1 MNSARHK
8 TNKLNI
14 NQGLISMKKT
24 KSIILGIAALFLTFS
39 AFAGFW
45 DWSTPYRGPDQD
57 IITLVITG
65 NYAKSRLLAD
75 IIQDETK
82 QPYILLP
89 AGGKGKIFFCPARNK
104 PSLEILE
111 SDLERFMKFV
121 NPQQIIVLGDTSY
134 VPEKYLKMIDP
145 DQTVI
150 VVKNRN
156 WNQAAKRLGKLL
168 DATNLSYDFKRLS
181 GELESGQLY
190 KPTTMNGKPQAQPVI
205 IGEQETIIETGDGAA
220 IEKDEVIIEPAPEK
234 DLGKDAAVEPEAKTG
249 VAIPEEPVLIE
260 DKSVK

>member
-1 MNSARHK
+1 
-8 TNKLNI
+8 
-14 NQGLISMKKT
+14 MKKT

-57 IITLVITG
+57 IITLVLTG

-75 IIQDETK
+75 LIQDATK

-111 SDLERFMKFV
+111 SDLPRFMKFV
-121 NPQQIIVLGDTSY
+121 NPQQIIVLGDTGY
-134 VPEKYLKMIDP
+134 VQPKYLKMIDP

-150 VVKNRN
+150 IIKNRN
-156 WNQAAKRLGKLL
+156 WNIAAKRLGKLL
-168 DATNLSYDFKRLS
+168 NATNLAYDYKRLS

-190 KPTTMNGKPQAQPVI
+190 KPTTMNGEAGSKPVVI
-205 IGEQETIIETGDGAA
+205 GGEETLLESGNGTVLEENKAVIETVP
-220 IEKDEVIIEPAPEK
+220 EKPKKDEIAEPEEK
-234 DLGKDAAVEPEAKTG
+234 PTSTPASPEAKSTS
-249 VAIPEEPVLIE
+249 ATASPEEPVLIE
-260 DKSVK
+260 DKNVK